1 MKRTILKIFLGC
13 SVFIMMCSYVN
24 SSADITRWYTADLVS
39 QGKPLYVKYCA
50 DCHGEGGQGGPNW
63 RKPLPNGSYP
73 AQPLNG
79 SGHSWHHPLS
89 QLDKTISLGGTH
101 PGAAM
106 PGFGNILDRQQ
117 RLAVIAAFQSFW
129 SDGIY
134 QNWLHRGGL
143 SR

>member
-1 MKRTILKIFLGC
+1 MKKALLIMFLGC
-13 SVFIMMCSYVN
+13 SAFIMMCSYVN
-24 SSADITRWYTADLVS
+24 SSAVISRWYTAELIS
-39 QGKPLYVKYCA
+39 KGKPLYAKYCA
-50 DCHGEGGQGGPNW
+50 GCHGEGGQGAPNW
-63 RKPLPNGSYP
+63 QKALPNGSYP

-89 QLDKTISLGGTH
+89 QLEKTINKGGTH
-101 PGAAM
+101 PGATM
-106 PGFGNILDRQQ
+106 PGFENMLDSQQ

-134 QNWLHRGGL
+134 QSWLRRGGL